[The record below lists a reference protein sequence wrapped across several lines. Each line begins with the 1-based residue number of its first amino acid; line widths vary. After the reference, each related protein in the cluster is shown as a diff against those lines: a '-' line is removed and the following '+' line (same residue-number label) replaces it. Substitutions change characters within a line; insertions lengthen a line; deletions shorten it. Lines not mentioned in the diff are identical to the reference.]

1 MKAPEFLESARLAYR
16 RPAAADAAE
25 IFARYAAD
33 PQVTRYAG
41 FRSHASLEDTIAFT
55 GWSDAEWER
64 WPAGPYLIR
73 RRGDNL
79 LVGSTGLAFETPYR
93 AATGYVLATDAWG
106 LGYATEALRAM
117 AALAPTLG
125 VRRLYAVCH
134 TVHEKSSHVLEKGGF
149 AREGILRSYMEF
161 PNLDAGGPSDVF
173 CYSMVF

>member
-1 MKAPEFLESARLAYR
+1 MSGPRLLLVEDEAPVR
-16 RPAAADAAE
+16 R
-25 IFARYAAD
+25 
-33 PQVTRYAG
+33 
-41 FRSHASLEDTIAFT
+41 TIAAYLRKR
-55 GWSDAEWER
+55 DYEVDE
-64 WPAGPYLIR
+64 AG
-73 RRGDNL
+73 D
-79 LVGSTGLAFETPYR
+79 
-93 AATGYVLATDAWG
+93 
-106 LGYATEALRAM
+106 ATEALRAM